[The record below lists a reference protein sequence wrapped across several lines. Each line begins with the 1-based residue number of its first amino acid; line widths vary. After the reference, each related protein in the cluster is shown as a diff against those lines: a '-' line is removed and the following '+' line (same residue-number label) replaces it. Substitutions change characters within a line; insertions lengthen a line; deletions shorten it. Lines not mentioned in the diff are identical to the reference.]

1 MNLTV
6 PAAISLAKSVQ
17 DAAERNPAVEVAVFP
32 SFVSL
37 FRVAQV
43 ASGSVLSVGAQDV
56 FWKEGGAY
64 TGEISASMLLDAGC
78 KYCIVGHSER
88 RGRFGV
94 PEDTPEGFF
103 AETNATVSRKIS
115 ALLFAGIT
123 PILCVGE
130 TAAERSA
137 GSTARVI
144 ETQLREALVDVE
156 VTDLIVAY
164 EPVWAIGTGSVCEPE
179 GAERQCAF
187 IRDVCAIDGLRVLY
201 GGSVKGDNARSLF
214 AMPSIDGGL
223 VGGAS
228 INADEFTKIINT
240 K

>member
-6 PAAISLAKSVQ
+6 PTAISLVKAVQ
-17 DAAERNPAVEVAVFP
+17 VAAERNPAVDVAVFP

-37 FRVAQV
+37 GRVAEV
-43 ASGSVLSVGAQDV
+43 ASGSAVSVGAQDV
-56 FWKEGGAY
+56 FWKESGAY

-94 PEDTPEGFF
+94 ADDTPAGYFS
-103 AETNATVSRKIS
+103 ETNATVSRKIA
-115 ALLFAGIT
+115 ALLYAGIA

-130 TAAERSA
+130 TAAERNEGLTSEL
-137 GSTARVI
+137 I
-144 ETQLREALVDVE
+144 ETQLLESLANVE

-164 EPVWAIGTGSVCEPE
+164 EPVWAIGTGAVCEPDE
-179 GAERQCAF
+179 AEKQCAF
-187 IRDVCAIDGLRVLY
+187 IREVCEIDGLRVLY
-201 GGSVKGDNARSLF
+201 GGSVKSENAGPLF
-214 AMPSIDGGL
+214 AMPSIDGAL

-228 INADEFTKIINT
+228 INADEFAKII
-240 K
+240 KVK